1 MFYGKIRIARPAAKL
16 LYLLNCEHGLVTGK
30 DLAARLGISERTVR
44 NDVNEIN
51 EKMSEYKVKILATR
65 EKGTDLK
72 VGSRKFFMNCFRSRT
87 SSLRGRTGYVS

>member
-1 MFYGKIRIARPAAKL
+1 MLWRQGGVLMEKYGLHDRQRKL

-65 EKGTDLK
+65 GKG
-72 VGSRKFFMNCFRSRT
+72 VRPEGWQP
-87 SSLRGRTGYVS
+87 

>member
-1 MFYGKIRIARPAAKL
+1 MEKYGLHDRQRKL

-65 EKGTDLK
+65 GKG
-72 VGSRKFFMNCFRSRT
+72 VRPEGWQP
-87 SSLRGRTGYVS
+87 